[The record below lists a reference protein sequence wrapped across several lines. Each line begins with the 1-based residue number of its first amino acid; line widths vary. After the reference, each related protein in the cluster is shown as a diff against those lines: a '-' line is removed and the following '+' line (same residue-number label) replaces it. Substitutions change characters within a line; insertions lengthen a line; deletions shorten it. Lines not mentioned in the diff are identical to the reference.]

1 MKIKD
6 LLERSGVQSLSGGCG
21 EEEITALTY
30 DSRKAQT
37 GSLFFCLRGAR
48 SNGEDFAPAAYAQGC
63 RCFVSEGTLDVPED
77 ADVVRVS
84 DARQALAQISAAFF
98 DFPQR
103 DVTIIGV
110 TGTKGKTT
118 VAETACSVMNRMG
131 LACGVI
137 GSSGAAYARE
147 ARGDQQHHTG
157 ELRADAAVSGHAGR
171 GRPVCGDGGVLSG
184 AGPPPGGRHHLRY
197 GGVHQPLPRD
207 HIGTEEHP
215 DYAHYRDSKKRLFA
229 QCRHGIFNADDPEA
243 AYMMAGSPCEKSTY
257 AIHRPADLRAERV
270 NILKAGD
277 LFGMEF
283 TAAGT
288 TYHIR
293 MPGEYN
299 VYNALAVVALVGR
312 YTDRTC
318 ELAEALSYVTVPGRF
333 EVLPDVMPGCTV
345 VLDFAHNSISM
356 NALLQTAAA
365 TIRLASSP
373 CSAPAAAPECA
384 ATSWGRRWPRG
395 RFGHYYHRRPR
406 IGTTRR
412 RSLRTLPPASAPA
425 AAPMWASWTAGRRC
439 AMRWSSCVPAICC
452 CCAARAGRDTS
463 WCRGRRSPT
472 TKRRRSAPAPVSCW
486 SPAHRPCDRDKEG
499 FLQDKKRR
507 CGIAAPPLFIVPV
520 TLSAWRPTGCTW
532 PDSRPAPPHP
542 CRW

>member
-137 GSSGAAYARE
+137 GSNGAAYAGKHVGTSNTTPESYELMRLFRAMRDE
-147 ARGDQQHHTG
+147 GVRYVVMEVSSQALARHRVDGITFDT
-157 ELRADAAVSGHAGR
+157 AVFTN
-171 GRPVCGDGGVLSG
+171 LS
-184 AGPPPGGRHHLRY
+184 P
-197 GGVHQPLPRD
+197 D

-243 AYMMAGSPCEKSTY
+243 EYMMAGSPCEKSTY
-257 AIHRPADLRAERV
+257 AIHRPADLRAESEHPEGRGPV
-270 NILKAGD
+270 RYGVHGGRHHLPHSDA
-277 LFGMEF
+277 
-283 TAAGT
+283 
-288 TYHIR
+288 
-293 MPGEYN
+293 GEYN

-333 EVLPDVMPGCTV
+333 EC
-345 VLDFAHNSISM
+345 
-356 NALLQTAAA
+356 
-365 TIRLASSP
+365 
-373 CSAPAAAPECA
+373 C
-384 ATSWGRRWPRG
+384 
-395 RFGHYYHRRPR
+395 
-406 IGTTRR
+406 
-412 RSLRTLPPASAPA
+412 RT
-425 AAPMWASWTAGRRC
+425 
-439 AMRWSSCVPAICC
+439 
-452 CCAARAGRDTS
+452 
-463 WCRGRRSPT
+463 
-472 TKRRRSAPAPVSCW
+472 
-486 SPAHRPCDRDKEG
+486 
-499 FLQDKKRR
+499 
-507 CGIAAPPLFIVPV
+507 
-520 TLSAWRPTGCTW
+520 
-532 PDSRPAPPHP
+532 
-542 CRW
+542 

>member
-137 GSSGAAYARE
+137 GSSGAAYAGKHVGTSNTTPESYELMRLFRAMRDE
-147 ARGDQQHHTG
+147 GVRYVVMEVSSQALARHRVDGITFDT
-157 ELRADAAVSGHAGR
+157 AVFTN
-171 GRPVCGDGGVLSG
+171 LS
-184 AGPPPGGRHHLRY
+184 P
-197 GGVHQPLPRD
+197 D

-356 NALLQTAAA
+356 NALLQTARSYDPARIIA
-365 TIRLASSP
+365 

-395 RFGHYYHRRPR
+395 PIWPLLPPTTR

>member
-6 LLERSGVQSLSGGCG
+6 LLERSGVQLLSGGCG

-98 DFPQR
+98 GFPQR

-137 GSSGAAYARE
+137 GSNGAAYAGKHMGTSNTTPESYELMRLFRAMRDE
-147 ARGDQQHHTG
+147 GVRYVVMEVSSQALARHRVDGITFDT
-157 ELRADAAVSGHAGR
+157 AVFTN
-171 GRPVCGDGGVLSG
+171 LS
-184 AGPPPGGRHHLRY
+184 P
-197 GGVHQPLPRD
+197 D

-243 AYMMAGSPCEKSTY
+243 EYMMAGSPCEKSTY
-257 AIHRPADLRAERV
+257 AIHRPADLRAEGV

-333 EVLPDVMPGCTV
+333 EVLPDVMP
-345 VLDFAHNSISM
+345 A
-356 NALLQTAAA
+356 
-365 TIRLASSP
+365 
-373 CSAPAAAPECA
+373 
-384 ATSWGRRWPRG
+384 
-395 RFGHYYHRRPR
+395 
-406 IGTTRR
+406 
-412 RSLRTLPPASAPA
+412 
-425 AAPMWASWTAGRRC
+425 
-439 AMRWSSCVPAICC
+439 
-452 CCAARAGRDTS
+452 
-463 WCRGRRSPT
+463 
-472 TKRRRSAPAPVSCW
+472 
-486 SPAHRPCDRDKEG
+486 
-499 FLQDKKRR
+499 
-507 CGIAAPPLFIVPV
+507 
-520 TLSAWRPTGCTW
+520 
-532 PDSRPAPPHP
+532 
-542 CRW
+542 

>member
-6 LLERSGVQSLSGGCG
+6 LLERSGVQLLSGGCG

-98 DFPQR
+98 GFPQR

-137 GSSGAAYARE
+137 GSNGAAYAGKHMGTSNTTPESYELMRLFRAMRDE
-147 ARGDQQHHTG
+147 GVRYVVMEVSSQALARHRVDGITFDT
-157 ELRADAAVSGHAGR
+157 AVFTN
-171 GRPVCGDGGVLSG
+171 LS
-184 AGPPPGGRHHLRY
+184 P
-197 GGVHQPLPRD
+197 D

-243 AYMMAGSPCEKSTY
+243 EYMMAGSPCEKSTY
-257 AIHRPADLRAERV
+257 AIHRPADLRAEGV

-356 NALLQTAAA
+356 NALLQTARSYDPARIIA
-365 TIRLASSP
+365 VFGTGGHQ
-373 CSAPAAAPECA
+373 SAPPPAGG
-384 ATSWGRRWPRG
+384 GRGQRG
-395 RFGHYYHRRPR
+395 RFGHYYHRRPGSGR
-406 IGTTRR
+406 PGGGHCGHCHLLRPRQLPPCGYCGPPGGGALCAGADASRRYAAAVRQGPGGIPTGAGEEDPLRR
-412 RSLRTLPPASAPA
+412 RGDGPLLRP
-425 AAPMWASWTAGRRC
+425 
-439 AMRWSSCVPAICC
+439 
-452 CCAARAGRDTS
+452 
-463 WCRGRRSPT
+463 
-472 TKRRRSAPAPVSCW
+472 
-486 SPAHRPCDRDKEG
+486 
-499 FLQDKKRR
+499 
-507 CGIAAPPLFIVPV
+507 
-520 TLSAWRPTGCTW
+520 
-532 PDSRPAPPHP
+532 
-542 CRW
+542 

>member
-6 LLERSGVQSLSGGCG
+6 LLERSGVQLLSGGCG

-98 DFPQR
+98 GFPQR
-103 DVTIIGV
+103 DVTIIGI

-137 GSSGAAYARE
+137 GSNGAAYAGKHVGTSNTTPESYELMRLFRAMRDE
-147 ARGDQQHHTG
+147 GVRYVVMEVSSQALARHRVDGITFDT
-157 ELRADAAVSGHAGR
+157 AVFTN
-171 GRPVCGDGGVLSG
+171 LS
-184 AGPPPGGRHHLRY
+184 P
-197 GGVHQPLPRD
+197 D

-243 AYMMAGSPCEKSTY
+243 EYMMAGSPCEKSTY
-257 AIHRPADLRAERV
+257 AIHRPADLRAEGV

-356 NALLQTAAA
+356 NALLQTA
-365 TIRLASSP
+365 RSYD
-373 CSAPAAAPECA
+373 PARIIAV
-384 ATSWGRRWPRG
+384 
-395 RFGHYYHRRPR
+395 FGT
-406 IGTTRR
+406 G
-412 RSLRTLPPASAPA
+412 A
-425 AAPMWASWTAGRRC
+425 AAPMWVLWTAGRRC

-452 CCAARAGRDTS
+452 CYAARAGRDTS

-499 FLQDKKRR
+499 FLQDETVRHK
-507 CGIAAPPLFIVPV
+507 
-520 TLSAWRPTGCTW
+520 LSTHKGNMNCVQ
-532 PDSRPAPPHP
+532 SI
-542 CRW
+542 

>member
-1 MKIKD
+1 M
-6 LLERSGVQSLSGGCG
+6 
-21 EEEITALTY
+21 
-30 DSRKAQT
+30 
-37 GSLFFCLRGAR
+37 
-48 SNGEDFAPAAYAQGC
+48 
-63 RCFVSEGTLDVPED
+63 PED

-84 DARQALAQISAAFF
+84 DARQSLAQISAAFF
-98 DFPQR
+98 GFPQR

-137 GSSGAAYARE
+137 GSNGAAYAGKHVGISNTTPESYELMRLFRAMRDE
-147 ARGDQQHHTG
+147 GVRYVVMEVSSQALARHRVDGITFDT
-157 ELRADAAVSGHAGR
+157 AVFTN
-171 GRPVCGDGGVLSG
+171 LS
-184 AGPPPGGRHHLRY
+184 P
-197 GGVHQPLPRD
+197 D

-243 AYMMAGSPCEKSTY
+243 EYMMAGSPCEKSTY

-288 TYHIR
+288 TYRIR

-333 EVLPDVMPGCTV
+333 KVLPDVMPGCTV
-345 VLDFAHNSISM
+345 VLDFAHNSIAPDLCHRRPLAAIRHHHRPSFG
-356 NALLQTAAA
+356 AAAA
-365 TIRLASSP
+365 TQ
-373 CSAPAAAPECA
+373 ECA
-384 ATSWGRRWPRG
+384 HTPWGRRCEG
-395 RFGHYYHRRPR
+395 RIRPLLPPTTR

-425 AAPMWASWTAGRRC
+425 AAPMWVLWTAGRRC
-439 AMRWSSCVPAICC
+439 AMRWSRCVPAICC
-452 CCAARAGRDTS
+452 CCAARAGRATS

-472 TKRRRSAPAPVSCW
+472 TKRRRSAPAPVNCW

-507 CGIAAPPLFIVPV
+507 CG
-520 TLSAWRPTGCTW
+520 
-532 PDSRPAPPHP
+532 
-542 CRW
+542 